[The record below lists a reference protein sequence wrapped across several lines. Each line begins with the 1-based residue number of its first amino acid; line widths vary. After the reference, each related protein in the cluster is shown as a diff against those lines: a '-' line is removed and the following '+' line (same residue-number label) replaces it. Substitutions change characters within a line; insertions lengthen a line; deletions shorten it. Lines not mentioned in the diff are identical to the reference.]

1 MVTAANTL
9 PLEGSVAVIAGG
21 ASGIGEAS
29 AYVLAERGARIA
41 LVDRDAVRG
50 EALVA
55 SLRASGAEAQLFV
68 GDISVGE
75 QVERIAAAVD
85 EAFGAI
91 DVLVHSAGILAY
103 GTVESISEQDWDR
116 VLGVNLRSAFL
127 MSKFCVPRMAQ
138 RGGGSI
144 ILIGSVQSVS
154 AARASVH
161 YVVSKHGLLGLAR
174 SLAVDHAA
182 QGIRANCVLPGTVD
196 TPMLHA
202 VAERAADPDRLTQ
215 SLSETHLL
223 GRIADAREV
232 ASLVAFLAS
241 DEASFITGA
250 GIPVDGGLLVATGGA
265 AANRAE

>member
-1 MVTAANTL
+1 MVTAASTL
-9 PLEGSVAVIAGG
+9 PVEGRVAVIAGG
-21 ASGIGEAS
+21 ASGIGA
-29 AYVLAERGARIA
+29 ACANLLAERGARIA
-41 LVDRDAVRG
+41 LVDRDGERG

-55 SLRASGAEAQLFV
+55 SLRASGAEARLFV
-68 GDISVGE
+68 GDISEGD
-75 QVERIAAAVD
+75 QVERIVTAVD
-85 EAFGAI
+85 AAFGAV
-91 DVLVHSAGILAY
+91 DVLVHSAGILSY
-103 GTVESISEQDWDR
+103 GTVETISEQEWDR

-144 ILIGSVQSVS
+144 VLVGSVQSVT
-154 AARASVH
+154 ATRASVH

-202 VAERAADPDRLTQ
+202 VAEQSADPDRLAR
-215 SLSETHLL
+215 SLEEMHLL

-232 ASLVAFLAS
+232 ALLVAFLAG